1 MTDWISSIDWNM
13 TIWAIIF
20 LIFWLALAIRHP
32 IATFVA
38 LGLTCATLFIERHDE
53 GFLSSTNII
62 WSYML
67 WSMVVALF
75 VTRLGRV
82 FLIAFGLGFIL
93 NFFIAN
99 GDPD

>member
-1 MTDWISSIDWNM
+1 MADWINNIDWNM

-20 LIFWLALAIRHP
+20 VIFWLALAIRHP

-38 LGLTCATLFIERHDE
+38 LGLACISLETHFQGIW
-53 GFLSSTNII
+53 SSTNII
-62 WSYML
+62 WSYIG
-67 WSMVVALF
+67 WSMFVALF